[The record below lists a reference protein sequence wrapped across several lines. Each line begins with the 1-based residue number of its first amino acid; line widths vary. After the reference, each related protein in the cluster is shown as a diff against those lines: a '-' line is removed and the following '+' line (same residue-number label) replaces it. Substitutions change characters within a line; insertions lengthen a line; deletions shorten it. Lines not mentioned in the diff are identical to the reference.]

1 MPELAGPSV
10 DKSVTDYFRS
20 RKEGKA
26 IWLGLKQVLFTF
38 FFYFDITLVDTI
50 ALLSSAAESARPTH
64 NHSEMEERGL
74 VVVLVYRGSSL
85 DPPLL

>member
-10 DKSVTDYFRS
+10 DKSVTDCFRS

-26 IWLGLKQVLFTF
+26 IWLGLKQV

>member
-1 MPELAGPSV
+1 MGSNKFYL
-10 DKSVTDYFRS
+10 
-20 RKEGKA
+20 
-26 IWLGLKQVLFTF
+26 L

>member
-1 MPELAGPSV
+1 MGSNKFYL
-10 DKSVTDYFRS
+10 
-20 RKEGKA
+20 
-26 IWLGLKQVLFTF
+26 LF